1 MSDLTREG
9 ANSELTLWTN
19 RYPALQGME
28 RLRRKWIAFYVV
40 SFSDDTSLTYDHFVM
55 CLGWIHAVFTPEDSL
70 VFGGNFVHSYNIP
83 GQIKISQIEDNTKV
97 SVNLLFILKWY
108 SSLLPGPSVLLCCLG
123 GRWYR
128 DGTERENYRMRTFV
142 IGVVVPLSK
151 TIHHGG
157 LFPCSKTTNFL
168 F

>member
-1 MSDLTREG
+1 MNLHYEQTVIQLFKEWNTWGD
-9 ANSELTLWTN
+9 SESRFMLFPSRMIQAWLMKLKACS
-19 RYPALQGME
+19 P
-28 RLRRKWIAFYVV
+28 
-40 SFSDDTSLTYDHFVM
+40 SLTYDHFVM

-128 DGTERENYRMRTFV
+128 DGTEREKYRMRTFV
-142 IGVVVPLSK
+142 IGVVPLSK
-151 TIHHGG
+151 TMHHGG
-157 LFPCSKTTNFL
+157 LCPCSKTTNFL